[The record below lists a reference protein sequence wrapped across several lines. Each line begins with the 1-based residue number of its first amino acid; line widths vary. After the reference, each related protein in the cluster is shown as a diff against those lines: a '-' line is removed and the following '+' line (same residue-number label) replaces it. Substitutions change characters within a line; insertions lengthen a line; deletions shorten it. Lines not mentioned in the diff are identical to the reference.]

1 MPKQSFVLG
10 RAEGTRE
17 EQEEMARHN
26 GTARR
31 PALLPVAMKLIPEV
45 QYLVEVYQARI

>member
-1 MPKQSFVLG
+1 MPKQSFILG

-31 PALLPVAMKLIPEV
+31 PALLPVAIKLMREV